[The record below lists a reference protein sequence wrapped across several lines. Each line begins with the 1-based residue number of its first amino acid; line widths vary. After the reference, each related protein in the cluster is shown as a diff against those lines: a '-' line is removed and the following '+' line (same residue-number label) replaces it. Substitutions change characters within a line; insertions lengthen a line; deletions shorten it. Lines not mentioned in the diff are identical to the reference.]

1 MKKNIKKAL
10 DKVPLITIA
19 ISVDRNITYYNNFA
33 KQKFLFIEEGRDINA
48 VIRSMELN
56 SFIDKAFRA
65 MHWRVVG
72 QVVMAVQLC

>member
-48 VIRSMELN
+48 VIRSME
-56 SFIDKAFRA
+56 
-65 MHWRVVG
+65 
-72 QVVMAVQLC
+72 